1 MGFWNICFLLV
12 LRVLHQYGA
21 TCDQKIIKNG
31 NFAKKTLGRMKMTEI
46 FAAVDLAGVA
56 TFVAGS
62 GVLIVGIALA
72 FKGIGLSKRAVGQ
85 A

>member
-1 MGFWNICFLLV
+1 V
-12 LRVLHQYGA
+12 K
-21 TCDQKIIKNG
+21 TG
-31 NFAKKTLGRMKMTEI
+31 NFAKKTLGIRKMTEI

-56 TFVAGS
+56 TFVAAS